1 MELRPNRIKRK
12 LAAGDCAYI
21 VSGITHPDDIDA
33 FGPNGFDGIW
43 LEGEHGWVTDA
54 ELGNLTR
61 SMQIA
66 FHIGG
71 KTVGAFTF
79 AWPDEYTAGKPT

>member
-1 MELRPNRIKRK
+1 M
-12 LAAGDCAYI
+12 
-21 VSGITHPDDIDA
+21 
-33 FGPNGFDGIW
+33 
-43 LEGEHGWVTDA
+43 GWVTDLNVKTMNA
-54 ELGNLTR
+54 HPAFHKELGNLTR